1 LFKGG
6 VTLMNNSGIMVK
18 DLKKYYGKVKAIDG
32 ISFEVEEG
40 VIFGML
46 GPNGA
51 GKTTTIETIVGL
63 NKKDSGEITVF
74 GYNIERDLEQIKK
87 IIGVQLQSPSLFPRL
102 TVKEIIDLFGSFYP
116 DPLESEEVIKKIGLE
131 EKSAIQVANLS
142 GGQKHR
148 LAVGLAMVSN
158 GKVVFL
164 DEPTTGLDPQARRQL
179 WEVILSLKEAGK
191 TVFLTTHY
199 MEEAEKL
206 CDKLLVIDHGKVIA
220 KGSPRTLIRD
230 NFNETAIE
238 FSDPGFSDDE
248 REELIAKNIAERYTY
263 ESEDGHIIFYTD
275 EVPDTIKSIID
286 FADSKGKSIDDIKV
300 RHATLEDVFLKLT
313 GRGIRE

>member
-1 LFKGG
+1 
-6 VTLMNNSGIMVK
+6 MSSSGIIVK
-18 DLKKYYGKVKAIDG
+18 DLKKHYGTIRAVDG

-40 VIFGML
+40 IIFGML

-63 NKKDSGEITVF
+63 NKKDSGQVSVF
-74 GYNIERDLEQIKK
+74 GHDIEGELDKVKK
-87 IIGVQLQSPSLFPRL
+87 LIGVQLQSPSLFPRL
-102 TVKEIIDLFGSFYP
+102 TVKEIIELFGSFYP
-116 DPLESEEVIKKIGLE
+116 DPLSSAEVIEKIGLE
-131 EKSAIQVANLS
+131 EKGNTHVKNLS

-158 GKVVFL
+158 GRAVFL

-179 WEVILSLKEAGK
+179 WDVILALKGAGK

-199 MEEAEKL
+199 MDEAEKL
-206 CDKLLVIDHGKVIA
+206 CDKLLVIDQGKVIA
-220 KGSPRTLIRD
+220 EGSPKSLIRD
-230 NFNETAIE
+230 NFNETAVE
-238 FSDPGFSDDE
+238 FKNPGFVESE
-248 REELIAKNIAERYTY
+248 IEELLEKDIAERHSM
-263 ESEDGHIIFYTD
+263 ESEEDHIILYTD
-275 EVPDTIKSIID
+275 DVPETIKGLINYTE
-286 FADSKGKSIDDIKV
+286 SKDKMIDDIMV

>member
-1 LFKGG
+1 
-6 VTLMNNSGIMVK
+6 VTKSGIVVK
-18 DLKKYYGKVKAIDG
+18 DLKKYYGEVKAVDG

-40 VIFGML
+40 CIFGML

-63 NKKDSGEITVF
+63 NKKDGGSINIF
-74 GYNIERDLEQIKK
+74 GYDSEKDLDDVKK

-102 TVKEIIDLFGSFYP
+102 TVRELIELFASFYP
-116 DPLESEEVIKKIGLE
+116 EPMDCQGVIEKIGLE
-131 EKSAIQVANLS
+131 QKANTRVNNLS

-158 GKVVFL
+158 GKAVFL

-179 WEVILSLKEAGK
+179 WDVILGLKEDGK
-191 TVFLTTHY
+191 TVFITTHY
-199 MEEAEKL
+199 MDEAERL
-206 CDKLLVIDHGKVIA
+206 CDELVVIDQGKVIA
-220 KGSPRTLIRD
+220 QGSPEALIKESFQD
-230 NFNETAIE
+230 TAIE
-238 FSDPGFSDDE
+238 FIDPGFSSEE
-248 REELIAKNIAERYTY
+248 REEFASAIPGVKLNFELKERQIVLY
-263 ESEDGHIIFYTD
+263 SDA
-275 EVPDTIKSIID
+275 VPDTIKGIID
-286 FADSKGKSIDDIKV
+286 FTESKGKSVEDIMV

>member
-1 LFKGG
+1 MG
-6 VTLMNNSGIMVK
+6 NSGITVK
-18 DLKKYYGKVKAIDG
+18 NLKKYYGKVKAVDG

-40 VIFGML
+40 IIFGML

-63 NKKDSGEITVF
+63 NKKDSGQVKVY
-74 GYNIERDLEQIKK
+74 GYDIEEDKAQIKK

-116 DPLESEEVIKKIGLE
+116 DPVDSSEVIEKIGLE
-131 EKSAIQVANLS
+131 QKSDTQVNGLS

-158 GKVVFL
+158 GKVIFL

-179 WEVILSLKEAGK
+179 WDVILNLKKAGK
-191 TVFLTTHY
+191 TVFITTHY
-199 MEEAEKL
+199 MDEAEQL

-220 KGSPRTLIRD
+220 EGSPGSLIKD
-230 NFNETAIE
+230 NFKETAIE
-238 FSDPGFSDDE
+238 FTDPGFSAEE
-248 REELIAKNIAERYTY
+248 REELLKKDIAERHTY
-263 ESEDGHIIFYTD
+263 ESEENHIILYTN
-275 EVPDTIKSIID
+275 EVPDTIKSIIN
-286 FADSKGKSIDDIKV
+286 FAESKGNTIDDIKV

-313 GRGIRE
+313 GRGMRE

>member
-1 LFKGG
+1 MGS
-6 VTLMNNSGIMVK
+6 SGIKVK
-18 DLKKYYGKVKAIDG
+18 ELKKYYGKVKAVDG

-40 VIFGML
+40 IIFGML

-63 NKKDSGEITVF
+63 NKKDSGQVSVF
-74 GYNIERDLEQIKK
+74 GYDIENDIEQIKK

-102 TVKEIIDLFGSFYP
+102 TVKEIIDLFGSLYP
-116 DPLESEEVIKKIGLE
+116 DPLESEEVIKKIGLK
-131 EKSAIQVANLS
+131 EKAVTQVANLS

-179 WEVILSLKEAGK
+179 WEVILGLKEAGK

-199 MEEAEKL
+199 MDEAEKL
-206 CDKLLVIDHGKVIA
+206 CDKLLVIDHGMVIA
-220 KGSPRTLIRD
+220 KGSPKSLIRD

-238 FSDPGFSDDE
+238 FTDPGFSDAE
-248 REELIAKNIAERYTY
+248 REELIAKDIAERHTY
-263 ESEDGHIIFYTD
+263 ESEENHIIFYTD
-275 EVPDTIKSIID
+275 EVADTIKKIID
-286 FADSKGKSIDDIKV
+286 FAESKGKSIEDIKV